1 MEEYPQYKD
10 IIFEL
15 DADGIGVITLNRPEV
30 LNAFHSNMSN
40 EWLDVITRAKMDPD
54 LRVLIVT
61 GAGRGFCTGADISGK
76 PGTRLHPYGHEDP
89 ESLQRHNLR
98 LTVQRF
104 PKVLSD
110 FEKPYIAAIN
120 GPAVGGGMEMANLCD
135 IRIASERATMGETFI
150 RRGGVPADGGYYFL
164 PMIIGFA
171 KAMEWHL
178 TGDIVS
184 AEEAYRLGYVSKV
197 VPHEELMPS
206 AMELARK
213 LAGHPQ
219 EALRL
224 TKQLINRSRYMDMEA
239 ALEMGSLVTMQ
250 LLRNTESEAVRQVW
264 KGRKSGVQQQSGN

>member
-1 MEEYPQYKD
+1 MGEHPNYKH
-10 IIFEL
+10 IIFDL
-15 DADGIGVITLNRPEV
+15 DDDGIGVITLNRPEV
-30 LNAFHSNMSN
+30 LNAFHADMSN
-40 EWLDVITRAKMDPD
+40 EWFDVITRAKTDTD
-54 LRVLIVT
+54 LKVLIVT
-61 GAGRGFCTGADISGK
+61 GAGRGFCAGADISGK

-98 LTVQRF
+98 LTVHRF
-104 PKVLSD
+104 PRMLSD

-135 IRIASERATMGETFI
+135 IRIASERATMGEAFI

-164 PMIIGFA
+164 PRIIGFNQ
-171 KAMEWHL
+171 AMEWHL
-178 TGDIVS
+178 TGDILS
-184 AEEAYRLGYVSKV
+184 AEEAYRLGYVNKV
-197 VPHEELMPS
+197 VPHEELMS
-206 AMELARK
+206 ATMELARK

-250 LLRNTESEAVRQVW
+250 LLRNQESEDVRQAW
-264 KGRKSGVQQQSGN
+264 EGRKSRVEQQSGD